1 MQRRRFI
8 TLLGSAAVARP
19 IVTQAQQPG
28 RIRRVGV
35 LLPFDDDR
43 DPQVQ
48 ELLPTFKQRL
58 HELGWVEDHNIRFDF
73 QFTGQNAELIR
84 TGAEELVAAA
94 PDVIFVWSNPAVAGL
109 RQATRTIP
117 IIFAQVSDPLGSGF
131 VTNLAHPVGNITG
144 FQNFETEIGGKWL
157 ELLGEIAPSVRRVG
171 FLYDQNIAANVA
183 FLSSAEA
190 ASASLRMRVVAI
202 APRGAA
208 DLEPALTAFA
218 REPNGGLIVAP
229 NPVNAA
235 NRELIIA
242 LAARLHLP
250 TIYPFRLDSTK
261 GGFVSY
267 GFNTIE
273 QQRGAATY
281 VDRILRGSKP
291 DELPVQLPSKYQ
303 LVINL
308 RAAKALGLDVSLQLQ
323 QRADEI
329 IE

>member
-1 MQRRRFI
+1 MF
-8 TLLGSAAVARP
+8 
-19 IVTQAQQPG
+19 
-28 RIRRVGV
+28 
-35 LLPFDDDR
+35 
-43 DPQVQ
+43 
-48 ELLPTFKQRL
+48 
-58 HELGWVEDHNIRFDF
+58 
-73 QFTGQNAELIR
+73 
-84 TGAEELVAAA
+84 
-94 PDVIFVWSNPAVAGL
+94 
-109 RQATRTIP
+109 
-117 IIFAQVSDPLGSGF
+117 
-131 VTNLAHPVGNITG
+131 
-144 FQNFETEIGGKWL
+144 
-157 ELLGEIAPSVRRVG
+157 
-171 FLYDQNIAANVA
+171 A

-242 LAARLHLP
+242 LAAGLHLP
-250 TIYPFRLDSTK
+250 ALYPFRLDSTK
-261 GGFVSY
+261 GGLVSY

-281 VDRILRGSKP
+281 VDRILRGTRP
-291 DELPVQLPSKYQ
+291 DELPVQLPNKYQ

-308 RAAKALGLDVSLQLQ
+308 RTAKALGLDVSLQLQ
-323 QRADEI
+323 QRAAEI